1 MSAYSGRRGHPV
13 NVSQLLQDL
22 NRVPE
27 PAPQPDDNL
36 PSLDDELAMFTNTNF
51 IDWDA
56 ATPRGST
63 HETSATTSPTTERI
77 PSDAI
82 GGDLSNFDFDLPVCS
97 LLDPEDPFSAV
108 TIPIP
113 TTEWINDALCL
124 AEHRGSPQKTTS
136 YTKMRSSSLSPTVS
150 PQSARIHPTPLQI
163 AVSEAMIGLRANSM
177 LWRNQPDGA
186 ISRDLE
192 VIVGKGRDFNGF
204 DFHNYPTPN
213 VNGFSDNLATLA
225 PIQPSPTYP
234 PNGAQGPYGTSMHP
248 GDKIPTDTAPRRRQ
262 LSFEEQSRLAAEED
276 KRRRNTAASAR
287 FRVKKKAREQALE
300 KREKELSDKVGA
312 LESRISS
319 LETEN
324 KWLRELVMEKNGGS
338 DSVVSTLLEKQKP
351 ESTRKPASQ
360 TKPES
365 S

>member
-1 MSAYSGRRGHPV
+1 MSGYSGRRGHPV

-27 PAPQPDDNL
+27 PAPQPDEN
-36 PSLDDELAMFTNTNF
+36 PPNLDDELAMFTNTNF

-56 ATPRGST
+56 ATPRGSA
-63 HETSATTSPTTERI
+63 HETSATTSPTAERV
-77 PSDAI
+77 PSEAI
-82 GGDLSNFDFDLPVCS
+82 GGELSNFDFDLP
-97 LLDPEDPFSAV
+97 
-108 TIPIP
+108 
-113 TTEWINDALCL
+113 
-124 AEHRGSPQKTTS
+124 G
-136 YTKMRSSSLSPTVS
+136 
-150 PQSARIHPTPLQI
+150 
-163 AVSEAMIGLRANSM
+163 
-177 LWRNQPDGA
+177 
-186 ISRDLE
+186 
-192 VIVGKGRDFNGF
+192 DFNGF

-213 VNGFSDNLATLA
+213 VNGFSDNLGTLA

-234 PNGAQGPYGTSMHP
+234 SNGAQGPYGTSMHP
-248 GDKIPTDTAPRRRQ
+248 GDKIPTDAVPRRRQ

-324 KWLRELVMEKNGGS
+324 KWLRELVMEKNGGN

-351 ESTRKPASQ
+351 ESTRKVAAHA
-360 TKPES
+360 KPES